1 MASIYTTLTADQKEA
16 IMAARN
22 DQSRQMDG
30 MAKWEVVFVGGSH
43 CTMLTDQCRD
53 RESALLGAI
62 ERFGAKVK
70 DVR

>member
-1 MASIYTTLTADQKEA
+1 MMSFTITPEQQAAIKAAKADP
-16 IMAARN
+16 R
-22 DQSRQMDG
+22 RQDDG
-30 MAKWEVVFVGGSH
+30 MAKWEIMFTDGKHS
-43 CTMLTDQCRD
+43 TMLTDQCRD

>member
-1 MASIYTTLTADQKEA
+1 MSFTVTPEQQAVLDAAKADPRSQ
-16 IMAARN
+16 
-22 DQSRQMDG
+22 DSG
-30 MAKWEVVFVGGSH
+30 MAKWEIMFTDGKHS
-43 CTMLTDQCRD
+43 TMLTDQCRD